1 MTTGGRKSGKKIL
14 QNWVKTKLGKINIYT
29 YTDRMEGKNGVKAAA
44 SKLIMDR
51 TEIKAQPGAFSQNG
65 AGACV

>member
-29 YTDRMEGKNGVKAAA
+29 YTDRMEGKKAAA

-51 TEIKAQPGAFSQNG
+51 TEIKAQPGDFSQNG